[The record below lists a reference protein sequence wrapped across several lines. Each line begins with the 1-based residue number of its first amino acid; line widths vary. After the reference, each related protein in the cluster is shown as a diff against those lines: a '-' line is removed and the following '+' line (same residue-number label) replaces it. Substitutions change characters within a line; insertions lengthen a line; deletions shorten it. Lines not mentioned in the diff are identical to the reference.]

1 MNLRL
6 PVLALLIFS
15 ASLVVHAQ
23 SLGDVAREVR
33 AEKRQSGAPHSKVI
47 TNDDIAT
54 PANATGSVGKETPP
68 ADATTKDAP
77 NKDAATKDEAPK
89 PAAIEGTRNETEAKA
104 EPAKEKRIEAKKEDP
119 EKEREL
125 REAETRKRSEEIN
138 KSYTD
143 RITKLHDQI
152 STAQLLLAKLQAQQ
166 IDSTNEFKRTAG
178 MSPTQNEYE
187 SQQRDFIAQI
197 ETQKSLIT
205 SLNSQ
210 LDDAREAARH
220 AGVPHALDY

>member
-6 PVLALLIFS
+6 PFLALLIFS

-33 AEKRQSGAPHSKVI
+33 AEKQQSGAPHSKVI

-54 PANATGSVGKETPP
+54 SANAPQSAEKEAPP
-68 ADATTKDAP
+68 ADATITVAP
-77 NKDAATKDEAPK
+77 TKDAATKETTK
-89 PAAIEGTRNETEAKA
+89 PAAIEGARNETEAKA

-125 REAETRKRSEEIN
+125 REAETRKRSDEIN

-143 RITKLHDQI
+143 RITKIHDQI

-178 MSPTQNEYE
+178 MAPTLNEYE
-187 SQQRDFIAQI
+187 SQQREFAAQI
-197 ETQKSLIT
+197 EIQKSLIT

>member
-15 ASLVVHAQ
+15 APLVVHAQ

-33 AEKRQSGAPHSKVI
+33 AEKRQSGAPHPKVI

-54 PANATGSVGKETPP
+54 PANAPQSAEKEAPL
-68 ADATTKDAP
+68 ADATTKDGP
-77 NKDAATKDEAPK
+77 DATKPG
-89 PAAIEGTRNETEAKA
+89 AIEGPKNETEAKA
-104 EPAKEKRIEAKKEDP
+104 ESAKEKRIEAKKVDP
-119 EKEREL
+119 EKEREV
-125 REAETRKRSEEIN
+125 REAEIRKRSDEIN
-138 KSYTD
+138 QRYID
-143 RITKLHDQI
+143 RIAKIHDQI
-152 STAQLLLAKLQAQQ
+152 GTAQLLLAKLQAQQ
-166 IDSTNEFKRTAG
+166 IDSTNEFKRTAA
-178 MSPTQNEYE
+178 MAPTLNEYE
-187 SQQRDFIAQI
+187 SQQREFSAQI
-197 ETQKSLIT
+197 ELQKSLIT

>member
-15 ASLVVHAQ
+15 APPIVHAQ

-54 PANATGSVGKETPP
+54 PANASQPAEKEAPP
-68 ADATTKDAP
+68 ADATAKGDA
-77 NKDAATKDEAPK
+77 TK
-89 PAAIEGTRNETEAKA
+89 PAAIEGTKNETEAKA

-119 EKEREL
+119 EKEREV
-125 REAETRKRSEEIN
+125 REAEIRKRSDEIN
-138 KSYTD
+138 KTYID
-143 RITKLHDQI
+143 RIAKIHDQI
-152 STAQLLLAKLQAQQ
+152 GTAQLLLVKLQAQQ

-178 MSPTQNEYE
+178 MAPTLNEYE
-187 SQQRDFIAQI
+187 SQQREFIAQI
-197 ETQKSLIT
+197 ELQKSLIT

>member
-15 ASLVVHAQ
+15 APPVVHAQ

-33 AEKRQSGAPHSKVI
+33 AEKQQSGAPHSRVI

-54 PANATGSVGKETPP
+54 PSNAPQPAEKEASL
-68 ADATTKDAP
+68 ADATAMGD
-77 NKDAATKDEAPK
+77 ATKPV
-89 PAAIEGTRNETEAKA
+89 AIEGTKNETEAKA

-119 EKEREL
+119 EKEREV
-125 REAETRKRSEEIN
+125 REAEIRKRSDEIN
-138 KSYTD
+138 KTYVD
-143 RITKLHDQI
+143 RIVKIHDQI
-152 STAQLLLAKLQAQQ
+152 GTAQLLLVKLQAQQ

-178 MSPTQNEYE
+178 MAPTLNEYE
-187 SQQRDFIAQI
+187 SQQREFIAQI
-197 ETQKSLIT
+197 EFQKSLIT
-205 SLNSQ
+205 SLSSQ

>member
-15 ASLVVHAQ
+15 APPVVHAQ

-54 PANATGSVGKETPP
+54 TANAPQSAEKEAPP
-68 ADATTKDAP
+68 VDATAKDGP
-77 NKDAATKDEAPK
+77 TKDAATKDGVTK
-89 PAAIEGTRNETEAKA
+89 PAAIEATKNETEANA
-104 EPAKEKRIEAKKEDP
+104 EPAKEKRIAKKEDP
-119 EKEREL
+119 EKEREV
-125 REAETRKRSEEIN
+125 REAETRKRSDEIN
-138 KSYTD
+138 KSYID
-143 RITKLHDQI
+143 RITKIHDQI
-152 STAQLLLAKLQAQQ
+152 STAQLLLVKLQAQQ
-166 IDSTNEFKRTAG
+166 IDSTNEFKRTAA
-178 MSPTQNEYE
+178 MAPTLNEYE
-187 SQQRDFIAQI
+187 SQQREFIAQI
-197 ETQKSLIT
+197 EIQKSLIT